1 MTAPID
7 FYFDFSSPYGYIGA
21 EEIDALAASYG
32 RTVTW
37 HPILLGA
44 IFKTTGGAPLPSIP
58 LKGDYALRD
67 FPRLA
72 RYHGLPFRQPVNFPI
87 ATHNAA
93 RAFLWLRGQ
102 DPQLA
107 RNFALACY
115 RAYFAEGVDI
125 ADLAQVLNIAASLGV
140 DADALSAALNEPAV
154 KELLKTEIETAMQ
167 RGVFGSPFFI
177 VDNEPFWGSDRLPQ
191 LEKWLETGGF

>member
-1 MTAPID
+1 MATPID

-21 EEIDALAASYG
+21 EKIDALAAKYG
-32 RTVTW
+32 RTVNW
-37 HPILLGA
+37 HVILLGV

-58 LKGDYALRD
+58 LKGDYAMRD

-72 RYHGLPFRQPVNFPI
+72 RYHGLPFSQPANFPI

-93 RAFLWLRGQ
+93 RTFLWLRQQ
-102 DPQLA
+102 DEQLA

-115 RAYFAEGVDI
+115 RAYFAEGIDI
-125 ADLAQVLNIAASLGV
+125 SDLGKVLNIAASLGV
-140 DADALSAALNEPAV
+140 DADALSAALNDEAV
-154 KELLKTEIETAMQ
+154 KELLKTEVEAAMQ

-177 VDNEPFWGSDRLPQ
+177 VDNEPFWGSDRMPQ